1 MAEWYVVR
9 LPQGVRFTH
18 IKKEKDC
25 QGRLIVIHEEDGED
39 TCWLSQSMPAVI
51 RSINR
56 TVSRPKR
63 LHCSSAYRIL
73 RAEALSSIH
82 KNYHV
87 MAYHRNELDA
97 LNEYIAEMPGVRCV
111 TKDVDAWF
119 IETGNEG
126 STTAS
131 VLSMLD

>member
-25 QGRLIVIHEEDGED
+25 QGRLILIHEEDGEEA
-39 TCWLSQSMPAVI
+39 CWLSQSMPAVI
-51 RSINR
+51 RSING
-56 TVSRPKR
+56 TVSRSKK

-87 MAYHRNELDA
+87 MAYHRTELDA
-97 LNEYIAEMPGVRCV
+97 LNDYIAQLPGVRCV
-111 TKDVDAWF
+111 TKDPNAWYV
-119 IETGNEG
+119 ETG
-126 STTAS
+126 SMTTSA
-131 VLSMLD
+131 LSMLD